1 MTLLKDQAVQTAL
14 TGDWNAAISLNLELL
29 KENPDDI
36 EALNRLAFAYNV
48 IGKTKEAKTTYQKVL
63 EIDRQNIIALK
74 NIKRLSN
81 AKNTP
86 HEANYSPL
94 LGTTGNTAFLEESG
108 KTKVVDLIN
117 IAESKITAQLIA
129 GERIQLRVKRSKIFI
144 LDMKQQYVG
153 MLPDNI
159 GKRLIRFIDSGNEY
173 EAYIK
178 STEGNHRISIFIK
191 ETKRATSLRNV
202 PSFILSDKGH
212 NEFEK
217 NISTFNKQQNKAVE
231 NKLQDDIDEDESE

>member
-1 MTLLKDQAVQTAL
+1 MTLLKDQAIQTAL
-14 TGDWNAAISLNLELL
+14 TGDWNAAIILNLELL
-29 KENPDDI
+29 KENPNDI

-63 EIDRQNIIALK
+63 EIDRQNVIALK
-74 NIKRLSN
+74 NIKRLSH

-108 KTKVVDLIN
+108 KTKIVDLIN
-117 IAESKITAQLIA
+117 IAESKTTEQLIA
-129 GERIQLRVKRSKIFI
+129 GERVQLRIKRSKIFI

-178 STEGNHRISIFIK
+178 SIEGNQKISIFMK
-191 ETKRATSLRNV
+191 ETKRVTALRNV

-212 NEFEK
+212 NELEK
-217 NISTFNKQQNKAVE
+217 NISTFNKQHKAMA
-231 NKLQDDIDEDESE
+231 NKLQDDADDDYSE